1 MSERAAKKHR
11 LIEIDWPEF
20 GDAACPPRRGAAEY
34 IERIASLRR
43 LMEER
48 ELTHAVVYGD
58 REHFAN
64 LMYLTG
70 FDPRFEESLL
80 IVSASGKPLIVVGNE
95 CEGYLPISPLIAEG
109 LLRFERFQSFSLLS
123 QPRGESRPL
132 EAIFAGEGIGPGS
145 AVGCVGWKYF
155 LDIERGDAAH
165 ALDIPSYIADTLRDL
180 AGRDRV
186 VNATDLL
193 MHPGYGLRSFCSA
206 ADIAYFEYTN
216 VKASESLKRMIF
228 GLREGL
234 REGMTDHAVVEL
246 ARMNGEPTGCHPTF
260 CTGAN
265 ANLGLSGPSGE
276 TIRRGQ
282 PLAANISYYG
292 SNICRAAWIAES
304 AKDLPTA
311 AQDYV
316 ERFAGPYFEV
326 LGDWFQQ
333 MQPGVLGGEIWSLV
347 QQRLP
352 FDLFGI
358 YLNPGHLIHMDE
370 WVSSPIYRGSTVPLH
385 SGMAMQVDVIPS
397 SPVYYST
404 RMEDGIVLA
413 DAALRGQIERE
424 RPECHA
430 RIQARRRF
438 MIDVLGYELPD
449 EVLPLSNMPAIVAP
463 FLLAPNT
470 IFALEA

>member
-1 MSERAAKKHR
+1 MSERAKKKHR

-20 GDAACPPRRGAAEY
+20 GDAACPPRRGSSEY
-34 IERIASLRR
+34 QNRIASLRQH
-43 LMEER
+43 MEER
-48 ELTHAVVYGD
+48 KLTHAVIYGD

-80 IVSASGKPLIVVGNE
+80 IVGISGKPLIVVGNE
-95 CEGYLPISPLIAEG
+95 CEGYLPISPLIVED

-123 QPRGESRPL
+123 QPREKSRPL
-132 EAIFAGEGIGPGS
+132 ETILADEGIGQGS
-145 AVGCVGWKYF
+145 KVGCVGWKYF
-155 LDIERGDAAH
+155 LDTERGNAAY
-165 ALDIPSYIADTLRDL
+165 ALELPSYIVDTLRDL
-180 AGRDRV
+180 AGRDHV
-186 VNATDLL
+186 VNATDIF

-228 GLREGL
+228 GLREG
-234 REGMTDHAVVEL
+234 MTDHAVVEL
-246 ARMNGEPTGCHPTF
+246 AKMNGEPTGCHPTF

-292 SNICRAAWIAES
+292 SNICRAAWIAETV
-304 AKDLPTA
+304 KDLPA
-311 AQDYV
+311 NAQDYIG
-316 ERFAGPYFEV
+316 RFAGPYFEV

-333 MQPGVLGGEIWSLV
+333 MRPGVAGGSIWSLIH
-347 QQRLP
+347 QGLP

-370 WVSSPIYRGSTVPLH
+370 WLSSPIYRDSTVSLH

-397 SPVYYST
+397 SPIYYST
-404 RMEDGIVLA
+404 RMEDGIVIA
-413 DAALRGQIERE
+413 DAALRGQIEKE
-424 RPECHA
+424 WPECYS
-430 RIQARRRF
+430 RIQARRKF
-438 MIDVLGYELPD
+438 MIEVLGYALPD
-449 EVLPLSNMPAIVAP
+449 EVLPLSNMPAIIAP
-463 FLLAPNT
+463 FLLTPNT
-470 IFALEA
+470 IFALET

>member
-1 MSERAAKKHR
+1 
-11 LIEIDWPEF
+11 
-20 GDAACPPRRGAAEY
+20 
-34 IERIASLRR
+34 
-43 LMEER
+43 MEER
-48 ELTHAVVYGD
+48 RLTHAIVYGD

-80 IVSASGKPLIVVGNE
+80 IVCVSGRPLIVVGNE
-95 CEGYLPISPLIAEG
+95 CEGYLPICPLIVEG

-132 EAIFAGEGIGPGS
+132 EMIFADEGIGQGS

-155 LDIERGDAAH
+155 LDIERSDAAH
-165 ALDIPSYIADTLRDL
+165 SLDLPSYIVDTLRDL
-180 AGRDRV
+180 AGRDHV
-186 VNATDLL
+186 ANATEIL

-216 VKASESLKRMIF
+216 VKASESLKRMIY
-228 GLREGL
+228 GL
-234 REGMTDHAVVEL
+234 REGMTDHAVVEQ
-246 ARMNGEPTGCHPTF
+246 ARMNGEPTSCHPTF

-265 ANLGLSGPSGE
+265 ATLGLSSPSGE

-282 PLAANISYYG
+282 PLAANISYFG
-292 SNICRAAWIAES
+292 SNICRAAWIAETVR
-304 AKDLPTA
+304 DLPSG
-311 AQDYV
+311 AQGYI

-333 MQPGVLGGEIWSLV
+333 MKPGIAGGTIWSLI
-347 QQRLP
+347 QEGLP

-370 WVSSPIYRGSTVPLH
+370 WVSSPIYRDSTVPLH

-397 SPVYYST
+397 SPTYFST
-404 RMEDGIVLA
+404 RMEDGIVIA
-413 DAALRGQIERE
+413 DAALRRQVEQRW
-424 RPECHA
+424 PECYG

-438 MIDVLGYELPD
+438 MIEVLGYALPD
-449 EVLPLSNMPAIVAP
+449 EVLPLSNIPAIIAP

-470 IFALEA
+470 IFALET

>member
-1 MSERAAKKHR
+1 MSDRAKKKHR

-34 IERIASLRR
+34 QERIASLRR
-43 LMEER
+43 HMEER
-48 ELTHAVVYGD
+48 KLTHAVVYGD

-80 IVSASGKPLIVVGNE
+80 IVGVSGKPLIVVGNE
-95 CEGYLPISPLIAEG
+95 CEGYLPISPLIVEG

-132 EAIFAGEGIGPGS
+132 EMIFAEEGIGLGS
-145 AVGCVGWKYF
+145 TVGCVGWKYF
-155 LDIERGDAAH
+155 LDTERDNAAY
-165 ALDIPSYIADTLRDL
+165 ALDLPSYIIDTLRDL
-180 AGRDRV
+180 AGRDHV
-186 VNATDLL
+186 VNATDVF

-228 GLREGL
+228 GLREG
-234 REGMTDHAVVEL
+234 MTDHAVVEL

-260 CTGAN
+260 CTGVS

-282 PLAANISYYG
+282 PLAANISYFG
-292 SNICRAAWIAES
+292 SNICRAAWIAET
-304 AKDLPTA
+304 ANDLPA
-311 AQDYV
+311 DAQDYV

-333 MQPGVLGGEIWSLV
+333 MQPGVAGGSIWSLIH
-347 QQRLP
+347 QGLP

-370 WVSSPIYRGSTVPLH
+370 WVSSPIYRDSTIPLH

-397 SPVYYST
+397 SPIYYST
-404 RMEDGIVLA
+404 RMEDGIVIA
-413 DAALRGQIERE
+413 DATLRGQMERE
-424 RPECHA
+424 WPECYG

-438 MIDVLGYELPD
+438 MIEVLGYGLPD
-449 EVLPLSNMPAIVAP
+449 EVLPLSNMTAIVAP
-463 FLLAPNT
+463 FLLKPNT